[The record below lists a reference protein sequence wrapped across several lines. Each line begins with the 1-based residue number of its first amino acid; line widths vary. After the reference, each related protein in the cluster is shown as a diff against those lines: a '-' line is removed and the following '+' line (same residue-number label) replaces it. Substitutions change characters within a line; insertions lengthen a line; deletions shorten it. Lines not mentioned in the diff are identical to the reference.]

1 MSVRDHDPSYKAS
14 EFVTDKADA
23 ELNNGPTQ
31 HSLQR
36 QLKNRHVAMIRYFS
50 QPSLSVACVDSLT
63 LDWFPKVLEVRQL
76 PRDCVSRR
84 TV

>member
-1 MSVRDHDPSYKAS
+1 MSVRDHDPSYKPS
-14 EFVTDKADA
+14 DFVTDKDDA

-50 QPSLSVACVDSLT
+50 NHLLAFDSLRP
-63 LDWFPKVLEVRQL
+63 DRIGSIKVLEVWQP
-76 PRDCVSRR
+76 PRDRV
-84 TV
+84 